1 MGRRVRFRGADVTVL
16 VDPLAGRAEVR
27 SRPVYVVGRYVK
39 TRRGLPQR
47 QAKCEVCR
55 GRGCDTCQHTGRG
68 PEPSIEGLL
77 RQLFRRAFHAR
88 DAIFTWL
95 GSEDEDSLVL
105 GRGRPFSAE
114 ILDPERRRLPRRLA
128 KRVDGVRLTTLRIAK
143 ARPAHPRDFT
153 GHFRLLVE
161 TAAPISS
168 AKLRE
173 VETTFRD
180 RPVAA
185 FSPRKQKL
193 LTKHVYTARAT
204 RRGPRRLELL
214 LKTDGG
220 LNLKKFVSGGPSDS
234 GPAQVAPNIATVLG
248 ASATC
253 VRFDVLAIVPR
264 ALARHP

>member
-1 MGRRVRFRGADVTVL
+1 
-16 VDPLAGRAEVR
+16 
-27 SRPVYVVGRYVK
+27 
-39 TRRGLPQR
+39 
-47 QAKCEVCR
+47 
-55 GRGCDTCQHTGRG
+55 
-68 PEPSIEGLL
+68 LL